1 VGPVTARERAGYWI
15 WAIVALV
22 VAVPEVWALA
32 ARTVPWPTISGTVGH
47 LEDLWHPT
55 AVLVVAAI
63 VVAAALAA
71 GYGVV
76 AQAPVPPA
84 PESWWPYAYL
94 AAAAALTAAGGLLA
108 AQLADGRFVVGYAI
122 YGLIGVFFF
131 AVPALL
137 GSLVAMPF
145 PSLFATLRDLE
156 RRVPVVALLVLAGL
170 VVLLIHLALYPWP
183 DVAHHAPA
191 PASP

>member
-1 VGPVTARERAGYWI
+1 VGPVTARERAGYWA
-15 WAIVALV
+15 WGTVALV
-22 VAVPEVWALA
+22 ILVPEVWALA
-32 ARTVPWPTISGTVGH
+32 ARNVPWPTISGTIAH

-76 AQAPVPPA
+76 AQAPEPPGRA
-84 PESWWPYAYL
+84 PWWPYAYL
-94 AAAAALTAAGGLLA
+94 GVAAAIVAVAGA
-108 AQLADGRFVVGYAI
+108 VASQSSDGRFVLGYVI
-122 YGLIGVFFF
+122 YGLIAVFFL
-131 AVPALL
+131 AMPALV
-137 GSLVAMPF
+137 GWLVAMPV

-156 RRVPVVALLVLAGL
+156 RRVPVVALVVLAGL

-183 DVAHHAPA
+183 DVAHHRPA
-191 PASP
+191 PGSP